1 MRTVLIVAAFGVALA
16 FSVTLRGQ
24 DPMRLRVDV
33 SLVPVDVEVTDSN
46 GRPVTN
52 LTRDDFQIFENGAP
66 QQLGSFDSVE
76 TPYNVLLLFDCSG
89 STEADWPFLV
99 QAMNR
104 FTRTLRPQDRVAVAQ
119 FGGGFKILQSWFAR
133 SSSSIAVN
141 VQPRDSVCM
150 GTDLYAAVRRG
161 IAELQSVKTRKGVVI
176 LTDGRHG
183 TIPFRRGGGA
193 SLNYSRYVDAVD
205 DSDFQKL
212 LRSVAT
218 SPIVLYFVAVDTDL
232 NPDPERGASGTSGP
246 FDPDQIYNKQQV
258 RSRLE
263 QLASAAGGRVA
274 YPVGPEDVAVLYE
287 QMARE
292 LGASYSLGYAPS
304 NLQKDGTYR
313 RIEVRVRDRSLH
325 VRQSRDG
332 YTAR

>member
-1 MRTVLIVAAFGVALA
+1 
-16 FSVTLRGQ
+16 
-24 DPMRLRVDV
+24 VDV
-33 SLVPVDVEVTDSN
+33 SLVPVDIEITDSN

-52 LTRDDFQIFENGAP
+52 LTRDDFQVFENGLP
-66 QQLGSFDSVE
+66 QQLASFDSVE

-104 FTRTLRPQDRVAVAQ
+104 FTQMLRLQDRVAVAQ
-119 FGGGFKILQSWFAR
+119 FGGGFKILQPWSAR
-133 SSSSIAVN
+133 SPSSQVVN

-161 IAELQSVKTRKGVVI
+161 ISELEAVKSRKGVVI

-183 TIPFRRGGGA
+183 TIPFRRSGGN
-193 SLNYSRYVDAVD
+193 SLNYSRYIDAVD

-212 LRSVAT
+212 LRSVAG
-218 SPIVLYFVAVDTDL
+218 SPVVLYFVAVDTDL
-232 NPDPERGASGTSGP
+232 NPEPQRGAGGSSGP

-263 QLASAAGGRVA
+263 QLASATGGRVA
-274 YPVGPEDVAVLYE
+274 YPVASEDVVTLYE
-287 QMARE
+287 RMARE

-304 NLQKDGTYR
+304 NLQKDGSFR
-313 RIEVRVRDRSLH
+313 KIEVRVRDRSLH

-332 YTAR
+332 YNAR